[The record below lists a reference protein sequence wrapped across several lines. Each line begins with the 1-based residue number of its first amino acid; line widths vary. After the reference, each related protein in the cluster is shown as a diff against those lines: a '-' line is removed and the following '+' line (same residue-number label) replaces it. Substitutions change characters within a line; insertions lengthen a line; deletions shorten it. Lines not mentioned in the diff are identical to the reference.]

1 MRSCRNEFLFTMD
14 CTEKF
19 IAELQAR
26 LMRGENV
33 HCRQQIG
40 RSGLIA
46 IALLAGKGIALKH
59 AIELASS
66 ARGREVPETEEQSA
80 WLRRFVDYKR

>member
-1 MRSCRNEFLFTMD
+1 MD

-33 HCRQQIG
+33 VVHCRQQIG

-46 IALLAGKGIALKH
+46 IALLARKGIALKH